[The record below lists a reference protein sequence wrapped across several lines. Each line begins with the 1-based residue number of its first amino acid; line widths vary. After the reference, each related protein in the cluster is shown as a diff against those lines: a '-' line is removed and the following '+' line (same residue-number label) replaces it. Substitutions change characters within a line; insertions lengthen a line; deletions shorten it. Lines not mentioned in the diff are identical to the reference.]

1 MISSTHLGPP
11 PDLASPPAPPVR
23 PPLPPLQPPSV
34 RPRPRQ
40 EGEEC
45 DHISSKICKFNCEPC
60 EAGFECTLSQK
71 TSNGPSNGGIQPRT
85 EKGVAVCRK
94 AIPSIPRNEGEECG
108 PSSNPACNSD
118 CGPCAAGLECVKQG
132 PGDNPIQQRSYRSSS
147 FCQLIKVPTD
157 DFSDIPH
164 LLKDLKYKAPNLLA

>member
-1 MISSTHLGPP
+1 M
-11 PDLASPPAPPVR
+11 
-23 PPLPPLQPPSV
+23 PPLQPPSV

-60 EAGFECTLSQK
+60 EAGLECIISRHP
-71 TSNGPSNGGIQPRT
+71 SNGPSNGGIQPRT
-85 EKGVAVCRK
+85 EEAVAFCRK
-94 AIPSIPRNEGEECG
+94 ATPSQPRNEGEECG

-132 PGDNPIQQRSYRSSS
+132 PGDNPIQQRSYQSSS

-157 DFSDIPH
+157 DFSDIP
-164 LLKDLKYKAPNLLA
+164 DLPDEHCKFNDINKNFDIQGR